1 MRRSHIYFLCL
12 ILLTSC
18 GPSNTVFLGPSIT
31 AAKTE
36 SLVQTG
42 LSYTSNKALAD
53 LKKKYKKSKDKVNS
67 VVSSKNIENFKTEY
81 EKKLRK
87 AFYSFTN
94 PSLIN

>member
-1 MRRSHIYFLCL
+1 MFFLPFCL

-67 VVSSKNIENFKTEY
+67 VVSLKNIENFKTEY

>member
-1 MRRSHIYFLCL
+1 MKRSYIYFFCL

-36 SLVQTG
+36 SLIQTG

-67 VVSSKNIENFKTEY
+67 VVSLKNIENFKTGY

>member
-67 VVSSKNIENFKTEY
+67 VVSLKNIENFKTEY